1 MYPEENNMNTNPPVT
16 GSPFQPAGNF
26 VEQPD
31 PVEPPAEPTP
41 VEATAE
47 PVVQP
52 VDPYATTAPYR
63 PPVYST
69 PKYTPPVHIP
79 TPPKKK
85 SGAGKWVGVIALCIC
100 FSLIGGV
107 LGAAIYSKL
116 DTTKTTQS
124 TSSTTTDPNNS
135 VILEGDRQ
143 PVIITPEKVETG
155 KVLTAAEVYATYVNS
170 TVGITT
176 SITTNFWGYQS
187 TSAASGSGF
196 IISEDGY
203 IITNHHVI
211 EDSNSISVA
220 MYDGTEYDA
229 KLVGYDE
236 SNDLAV
242 LKVEATGLQPVIL
255 GKSGN
260 MHVGDDVVA
269 IGNPLG
275 ELTFSLTKGTVSA
288 LNRDVTMSNGIT
300 MSLIQTD
307 CAINSGNS
315 GGALFNMYGEVV
327 GITNA
332 KYSSSSYGEASI
344 DNIGFAIPIDD
355 VRGIIDSIIEK
366 GYYAKPYI
374 GVSVADVS
382 EESQG
387 YGLPKGASVREII
400 TGSPSEQAGLQLND
414 IITHVNGEEI
424 SGSSDLVAYVR
435 NCKPGDTMKLTVYR
449 GGQTME
455 LTLTVG
461 EQVQNTQ
468 KEEQQTSGYE
478 GLFPGWGF

>member
-1 MYPEENNMNTNPPVT
+1 MYPEENNINTPPVSD
-16 GSPFQPAGNF
+16 SPIEPTENMIEPAT
-26 VEQPD
+26 PI
-31 PVEPPAEPTP
+31 EPTP
-41 VEATAE
+41 VIPSVE
-47 PVVQP
+47 PVVP
-52 VDPYATTAPYR
+52 TETPYEET
-63 PPVYST
+63 PVYST
-69 PKYTPPVHIP
+69 PKYTAPVHTP
-79 TPPKKK
+79 KPPKRK
-85 SGAGKWVGVIALCIC
+85 SGAGKWAGMIALCLC

-116 DTTKTTQS
+116 DSTKVTQS
-124 TSSTTTDPNNS
+124 TTTTPGSS
-135 VILEGDRQ
+135 VILEADRQ
-143 PVIITPEKVETG
+143 PAVVTPEKVETG
-155 KVLTAAEVYATYVNS
+155 KLLTASEVYATYVNS

-176 SITTNFWGYQS
+176 SITTNYWGYQS

-211 EDSNSISVA
+211 EDSDSITVA
-220 MYDGTEYDA
+220 MYDGSEYSA
-229 KLVGYDE
+229 MLVGYDE

-242 LKVEATGLQPVIL
+242 LKVNATDLQPVIL

-355 VRGIIDSIIEK
+355 VRGIITSIMEK

-387 YGLPKGASVREII
+387 YGLPKGASVREIVAD
-400 TGSPSEQAGLQLND
+400 SPCEQAGLKIND
-414 IITHVNGEEI
+414 IITHVNGQEI
-424 SGSSDLVAYVR
+424 SGSSELVAIVR

-449 GGQTME
+449 MGQTIE

-468 KEEQQTSGYE
+468 KEQQSSGYE
-478 GLFPGWGF
+478 SFIPGWGY

>member
-1 MYPEENNMNTNPPVT
+1 MYPEENNMHMNPPV
-16 GSPFQPAGNF
+16 SDVPFQPAGTF
-26 VEQPD
+26 VEETN
-31 PVEPPAEPTP
+31 PVVPTAEPTP
-41 VEATAE
+41 VVP
-47 PVVQP
+47 PVVPP
-52 VDPYATTAPYR
+52 VNPYECTTAYQ
-63 PPVYST
+63 PPVYSA
-69 PKYTPPVHIP
+69 PRYTPPVHTP

-85 SGAGKWVGVIALCIC
+85 SGAGKWIGIIALCLCI
-100 FSLIGGV
+100 SLIGGV
-107 LGAAIYSKL
+107 LGAAIYSNL
-116 DTTKTTQS
+116 ASTEATQS
-124 TSSTTTDPNNS
+124 NSSATTNPGNS
-135 VILEGDRQ
+135 VILEGEHQ
-143 PVIITPEKVETG
+143 PVVITPEKVETG

-176 SITTNFWGYQS
+176 SITTNYWGYQS

-211 EDSNSISVA
+211 EDSDSISVA
-220 MYDGTEYDA
+220 MYDGREYNA

-236 SNDLAV
+236 SNDLAI

-255 GKSGN
+255 GKSSS

-344 DNIGFAIPIDD
+344 DNIGFASPIDD
-355 VRGIIDSIIEK
+355 VRGIITSIMEK

-400 TGSPSEQAGLQLND
+400 VDGPSEQAGLKLND

-424 SGSSDLVAYVR
+424 SGSSELVAIVR

-449 GGQTME
+449 VGQTIE

-468 KEEQQTSGYE
+468 KEEQKISGYE

>member
-1 MYPEENNMNTNPPVT
+1 MYPEENNTNLNSPVNDE
-16 GSPFQPAGNF
+16 PFQSTGNI
-26 VEQPD
+26 VEQTD
-31 PVEPPAEPTP
+31 TVAPPAEPIPTAP
-41 VEATAE
+41 PAE
-47 PVVQP
+47 PVVEP
-52 VDPYATTAPYR
+52 VNPYDNTVSYQ
-63 PPVYST
+63 PPVYSI
-69 PKYTPPVHIP
+69 PRYTPPVHTP
-79 TPPKKK
+79 KPPKKK
-85 SGAGKWVGVIALCIC
+85 SGAGKWIGMVALCLC
-100 FSLIGGV
+100 FSLIGGA
-107 LGAAIYSKL
+107 LGAAIYGKL
-116 DTTKTTQS
+116 ASTETKQS
-124 TSSTTTDPNNS
+124 TNTTTPGNS
-135 VILEGDRQ
+135 VILETDRQ
-143 PVIITPEKVETG
+143 PVVVTPEKVETS

-176 SITTNFWGYQS
+176 SITTNYWGYQS

-211 EDSNSISVA
+211 EDSDSISVA
-220 MYDGTEYDA
+220 MFDGTEYSA

-242 LKVEATGLQPVIL
+242 LKVDATGLQPVIL
-255 GKSGN
+255 GKSSN

-315 GGALFNMYGEVV
+315 GGALFNMYGEVI

-355 VRGIIDSIIEK
+355 VRGIITSIMEK

-387 YGLPKGASVREII
+387 YGLPKGASVREIVV
-400 TGSPSEQAGLQLND
+400 GSPSEEAGLKVND

-424 SGSSDLVAYVR
+424 SGSSELVAIVR

-449 GGQTME
+449 VGQTIE
-455 LTLTVG
+455 LTMTVG

-468 KEEQQTSGYE
+468 TEQQPSGYE
-478 GLFPGWGF
+478 SFIPGWGY